1 MIFVYQYIYIYL
13 NYYFNYFFLQK
24 TVRINP
30 TAQCQDS
37 EEDNFSD
44 VEDFEPVDIDVN
56 TFQHI
61 LKSYQEQLGL
71 PGPASNLLGPA
82 GLNLG
87 QEPSK

>member
-1 MIFVYQYIYIYL
+1 M
-13 NYYFNYFFLQK
+13 QK
-24 TVRINP
+24 TVRIDP
-30 TAQCQDS
+30 TVQCKES

-44 VEDFEPVDIDVN
+44 VENFEPVDIDVN
-56 TFQHI
+56 AFQNI
-61 LKSYQEQLGL
+61 IKSYQEQLGL

>member
-1 MIFVYQYIYIYL
+1 MKVNLFPKYCVFLICNL
-13 NYYFNYFFLQK
+13 FLQK
-24 TVRINP
+24 TVRIDP
-30 TAQCQDS
+30 TIQCEES

-44 VEDFEPVDIDVN
+44 VEDFQPVDIDVN
-56 TFQHI
+56 AFQHI

-71 PGPASNLLGPA
+71 PGPAGNLLGPA